1 MKHFV
6 PVNTPLFVG
15 NEKKYLEECID
26 SGWVSSDGAFVKR
39 FEDAFAES
47 VSRDVGI
54 AVSNGTAA
62 IDIAIKA
69 LGISE
74 GDEVIIPTFT
84 IISCM
89 RQILLSGAV
98 PIFVDCNP
106 DTWNMNVNEIEPRIT
121 SKTKAIMMVHIYG
134 LPVDVDPI
142 LRIAKKYNLKIIEDA
157 AEMHG
162 QTYNGRQCGS
172 FGDIS
177 TFSFYANKHITTGEG
192 GMIVTNDKLLSER
205 CKSLRNLC
213 FQEEK
218 RFVHTELGW
227 NYRMTNLQAA
237 VGLAQLECLHQ
248 FITKKRLIGDFYRE
262 NIRFDEFFDFQKY
275 KTKYATNICWVFGI
289 VLKDKCDFSV
299 DSIRNRLAKKGVGT
313 RPFFYPLHKQPVL
326 KDFKNINLDNDLPVS
341 ESLYEKGFYLP
352 SGLGLTEQDLTHVVK
367 SLNDVMEELL
377 AR

>member
-6 PVNTPLFVG
+6 PVNTPLFIG

-26 SGWVSSDGAFVKR
+26 SGWVSSDGAFVEK
-39 FEDAFAES
+39 FEATFAES
-47 VSRDVGI
+47 VSRNKGI
-54 AVSNGTAA
+54 AVSSGTAA

-69 LGISE
+69 LGISK
-74 GDEVIIPTFT
+74 GDEVIIPSFT

-89 RQILLSGAV
+89 SQILLVGAI
-98 PIFVDCNP
+98 PIFVDCDP
-106 DTWNMNVNEIEPRIT
+106 TTWNMNVNHIENKIT

-142 LRIAKKYNLKIIEDA
+142 LCIAKKYGLKIIEDA

-162 QTYNGRQCGS
+162 QTYNGHQCGS

-192 GMIVTNDKLLSER
+192 GMIVTNDKNLAEK
-205 CKSLRNLC
+205 CIQLRNLC

-218 RFVHTELGW
+218 RFFHTELGW

-237 VGLAQLECLHQ
+237 VGLAQLECLDK
-248 FITKKRLIGDFYRE
+248 FIIKKREIGNFYRE
-262 NIRFDEFFDFQKY
+262 NIRYDELLNFQKY
-275 KTKYATNICWVFGI
+275 KTEYSLNIFWVFGI
-289 VLKDKCDFSV
+289 LLNDKCNFSV
-299 DSIRNRLAKKGVGT
+299 DNIRNKLAKKGVGT

-326 KDFKNINLDNDLPVS
+326 KKFNQIQFGDTLPVS
-341 ESLYEKGFYLP
+341 EFLYEKGFYLP
-352 SGLGLTEQDLTHVVK
+352 SGLGLSEKDIEYVVK
-367 SLNDVMEELL
+367 CFNEVMEELV
-377 AR
+377 

>member
-1 MKHFV
+1 MKYFV

-26 SGWVSSDGAFVKR
+26 SGWVSSDGAFVKK
-39 FEDAFAES
+39 FEDSFAKS
-47 VSRDVGI
+47 VSRDIGI
-54 AVSNGTAA
+54 AVANGTAA

-74 GDEVIIPTFT
+74 GDEVIMPSFT

-98 PIFVDCNP
+98 PVFVDSNP
-106 DTWNMNVNEIEPRIT
+106 DTWNMNVNEIERRIT

-142 LRIAKKYNLKIIEDA
+142 LRLAGKYNLRIIEDA

-192 GMIVTNDKLLSER
+192 GMIVTNDRLLSER

-237 VGLAQLECLHQ
+237 VGLAQLECLDQ

-262 NIRFDEFFDFQKY
+262 NIRFDEFFEFQTY
-275 KTKYATNICWVFGI
+275 KTEYSTNICWVFGI
-289 VLKDKCDFSV
+289 VLKSKCGFSV
-299 DSIRNRLAKKGVGT
+299 DEIRNSLSAKGVGT
-313 RPFFYPLHKQPVL
+313 RPFFYPLHRQPVL
-326 KDFKNINLDNDLPVS
+326 RQFEHIKLDNDLPVS

-352 SGLGLTEQDLTHVVK
+352 SGLGLTEKDMVHVVK
-367 SLNDVMEELL
+367 SLTHVMEELVVK
-377 AR
+377 